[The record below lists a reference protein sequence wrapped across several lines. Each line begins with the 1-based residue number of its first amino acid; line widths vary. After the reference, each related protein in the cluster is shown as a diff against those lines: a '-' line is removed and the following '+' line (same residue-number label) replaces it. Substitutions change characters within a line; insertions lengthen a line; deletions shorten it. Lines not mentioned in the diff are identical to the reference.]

1 MSFDTPELPDFLRV
15 PKDYRPERPTKRLR
29 WTNQMTFTTK
39 KKDEDPATRK
49 LRREIEKA
57 EQEKKQAKLRYLR
70 ENY

>member
-1 MSFDTPELPDFLRV
+1 MTFPDLPDFLRV
-15 PKDYRPERPTKRLR
+15 PKDYRPPRPEKRLR
-29 WTNQMTFTTK
+29 WTNEMTFAVK

-57 EQEKKQAKLRYLR
+57 AEAKKKAALQRLR